1 MSQRVMP
8 LKCLR
13 PGYRHVRL
21 RDITNVPLELATLF
35 IYSKTIETILIR
47 SYEQDLLPPN
57 TPHLFRTRILR
68 RPVDPSDVST
78 VGYHI
83 FFLAVLFHVDE

>member
-21 RDITNVPLELATLF
+21 RDISNCPLELATLF
-35 IYSKTIETILIR
+35 IYSKITETILLR
-47 SYEQDLLPPN
+47 NTEPDLSTSN
-57 TPHLFRTRILR
+57 TPHLFRTKILR
-68 RPVDPSDVST
+68 RAADPPEV
-78 VGYHI
+78 V
-83 FFLAVLFHVDE
+83 AVRS

>member
-35 IYSKTIETILIR
+35 IYSKTTEMILNR
-47 SYEQDLLPPN
+47 SSEQDLSPN

-68 RPVDPSDVST
+68 RPADPSDATIVC
-78 VGYHI
+78 YKF
-83 FFLAVLFHVDE
+83 FFLYTVCHVYK